1 MRTVVGFAL
10 TCGFLVLGSGRAAA
24 QSSLEYA
31 AAAAGGSVGGVAG
44 KGLSAAIDKVFRKVD
59 EKGEQALKIA
69 GEPQAAKAPGKTGK
83 AAVKVEKDLPAMAPA
98 ARGRRSRPAVALPA
112 VALPAVAPSSDMAAF
127 SRAAAAVPER
137 PQVTRDQL
145 ASLQPGVSAQNT
157 IAALGRPSARISIPE
172 EGRLLEI
179 YQYSANGHVI
189 GAVRLSGGVVSG
201 VRISGQ

>member
-44 KGLSAAIDKVFRKVD
+44 KGLSAAIDKVFKKVD

-112 VALPAVAPSSDMAAF
+112 AAPSSDMAAF
-127 SRAAAAVPER
+127 SRAAAVPER

-145 ASLQPGVSAQNT
+145 ASLQPGISAQNT